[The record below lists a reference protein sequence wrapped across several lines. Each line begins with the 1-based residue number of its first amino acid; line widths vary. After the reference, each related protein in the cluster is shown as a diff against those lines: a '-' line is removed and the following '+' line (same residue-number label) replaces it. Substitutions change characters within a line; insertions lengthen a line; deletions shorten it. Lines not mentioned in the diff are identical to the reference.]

1 MQSAMFKQHKNANEK
16 KNNIFR
22 LNVFF
27 FHIKMHRSATDDI
40 AIEIVR
46 NEYFTAV
53 RQRKHVCV
61 FSRIFHEFACAGKS
75 TKPVSV

>member
-1 MQSAMFKQHKNANEK
+1 
-16 KNNIFR
+16 
-22 LNVFF
+22 
-27 FHIKMHRSATDDI
+27 MHRSATDDI
-40 AIEIVR
+40 TIEIVR

-53 RQRKHVCV
+53 RQRKYVCV